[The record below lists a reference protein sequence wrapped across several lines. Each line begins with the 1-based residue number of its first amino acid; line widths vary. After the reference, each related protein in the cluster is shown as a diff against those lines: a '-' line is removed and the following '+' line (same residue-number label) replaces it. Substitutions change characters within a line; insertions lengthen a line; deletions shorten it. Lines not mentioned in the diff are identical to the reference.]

1 MTREEDFGLRGSA
14 PPPSYPPLPPLPRLS
29 RRTGEKE
36 HRGSRGRDGLRQT
49 LLLLLSRCIK

>member
-36 HRGSRGRDGLRQT
+36 YRGSRGRDGLRQT